1 MQDIVQDALDN
12 AEQEARDMDVELD
25 DDEFGDPRIVIVGC
39 GGAGNNTIN
48 RLYNI
53 GVDGADT
60 VAINTD
66 KQHLKMIEA
75 DTKILVG
82 KSLTNGL
89 GAGGDPSMGERA
101 TEMAQ
106 GTIKEVLGDAD
117 LVFVTA
123 GMGGGTGT
131 GAAPVV
137 SEIAKEQGAIVVGMV
152 STPFNVERAR
162 TVKAEEGLE
171 KLREQADSIIVLD
184 NNRLLDYVPNLPI
197 GKAFSVMDQI
207 IAETV
212 KGISETI
219 TQPSLINL
227 DYADMSTIMNQG
239 GVAVMLVGETQ
250 DKNKTDE
257 VVKDAMNHPLL
268 DVDYRGASGGLV
280 HITGG
285 PDLTLKE
292 AEGIADNIT
301 ERLEASA
308 NVIWGARIQE
318 DYKGKVRV
326 MAIMT
331 GVQSAQVLGPTTQ
344 KQADKSR
351 ASIEGLDEAD
361 FDASNNVE
369 EIGAAGN
376 GGSAGSSSR
385 SGSGSGSGS
394 RSRSRSSSNAGFGA
408 QSDGG
413 REEVERQNGVD
424 VIR

>member
-1 MQDIVQDALDN
+1 MQDIV
-12 AEQEARDMDVELD
+12 EEAMKRDEEERDVGDQTGDGTED
-25 DDEFGDPRIVIVGC
+25 FGSPRIVIVGA
-39 GGAGNNTIN
+39 GGAGNNTVN

-60 VAINTD
+60 IAINTD

-82 KSLTNGL
+82 KSLTQGL

-106 GTIKEVLGDAD
+106 GTIKDVLGEAD

-131 GAAPVV
+131 GAAPVI
-137 SEIAKEQGAIVVGMV
+137 SKIAKEQGAIVVGMV

-171 KLREQADSIIVLD
+171 KLRNEADSIIVLD

-227 DYADMSTIMNQG
+227 DYADMSTIMDQG

-250 DKNKTDE
+250 DKNKTQE
-257 VVKDAMNHPLL
+257 VVNDAMNHPLL

-292 AEGIADNIT
+292 AEGIADSIT

-318 DYKGKVRV
+318 EYKGKVRV

-331 GVQSAQVLGPTTQ
+331 GVQSAQVLGPSTQ
-344 KQADKSR
+344 KQADASR
-351 ASIEGLDEAD
+351 RSLEDSGSE
-361 FDASNNVE
+361 FNSTQ
-369 EIGAAGN
+369 GN
-376 GGSAGSSSR
+376 TANGSTSDAGST
-385 SGSGSGSGS
+385 GW
-394 RSRSRSSSNAGFGA
+394 

-413 REEVERQNGVD
+413 RAPREKQHGLD

>member
-1 MQDIVQDALDN
+1 MDSIVDDAL
-12 AEQEARDMDVELD
+12 EHSEREERDAADV
-25 DDEFGDPRIVIVGC
+25 DEFGEPRIVIVGC
-39 GGAGNNTIN
+39 GGAGNNTVN

-60 VAINTD
+60 IAINTD
-66 KQHLKMIEA
+66 KQHLQMIEA

-82 KSLTNGL
+82 KSLTEGL
-89 GAGGDPSMGERA
+89 GAGGEPDVGERA

-137 SEIAKEQGAIVVGMV
+137 SKIAKDQGAIVVGMV

-171 KLREQADSIIVLD
+171 KLRNEADSIIVLD

-227 DYADMSTIMNQG
+227 DYADMTSIMDSG

-250 DKNKTDE
+250 DKNKTEE

-268 DVDYRGASGGLV
+268 DVDYRGASGALV

-285 PDLTLKE
+285 PDLALRE
-292 AEGIADNIT
+292 AEGIAENIT
-301 ERLEASA
+301 ERLDASA
-308 NVIWGARIQE
+308 DVIWGSRIRE
-318 DYKGKVRV
+318 EYKGKVRV

-331 GVQSAQVLGPTTQ
+331 GVQSAQVLGPKAQ
-344 KQADKSR
+344 RQADESR
-351 ASIEGLDEAD
+351 QSMELEN
-361 FDASNNVE
+361 DASARA
-369 EIGAAGN
+369 GADTGDT
-376 GGSAGSSSR
+376 
-385 SGSGSGSGS
+385 
-394 RSRSRSSSNAGFGA
+394 FG
-408 QSDGG
+408 DGG
-413 REEVERQNGVD
+413 REEREQQNGLD

>member
-1 MQDIVQDALDN
+1 MQDIVKEALERD
-12 AEQEARDMDVELD
+12 EQEQQQMDDVD
-25 DDEFGDPRIVIVGC
+25 GFGDPRIVIVGA
-39 GGAGNNTIN
+39 GGAGNNTVN

-53 GVDGADT
+53 GVDGAET
-60 VAINTD
+60 IAINTD

-137 SEIAKEQGAIVVGMV
+137 SKIAKDQGAIVVGMV

-171 KLREQADSIIVLD
+171 RLREEADSIIVLD

-227 DYADMSTIMNQG
+227 DYADMTSIMNKG

-250 DKNKTDE
+250 DKNKTEE

-285 PDLTLKE
+285 PDLTLSE
-292 AEGIADNIT
+292 AEGIAQNIT
-301 ERLEASA
+301 DRLEADA

-318 DYKGKVRV
+318 EYKGKVRV

-331 GVQSAQVLGPTTQ
+331 GVKSAQVLGPTTQ
-344 KQADKSR
+344 KQANKSR
-351 ASIEGLDEAD
+351 EAIEGVDD
-361 FDASNNVE
+361 DTSFDAASNFQQDGRE
-369 EIGAAGN
+369 
-376 GGSAGSSSR
+376 
-385 SGSGSGSGS
+385 
-394 RSRSRSSSNAGFGA
+394 FGET
-408 QSDGG
+408 DGG
-413 REEVERQNGVD
+413 REEVEKNNGLD
-424 VIR
+424 VVRTD

>member
-1 MQDIVQDALDN
+1 MQDIVESALEN
-12 AEQEARDMDVELD
+12 AELEKQRRDETELE
-25 DDEFGDPRIVIVGC
+25 EFGDPRIVVVGC
-39 GGAGNNTIN
+39 GGAGNNTVN

-53 GVDGADT
+53 GVEGAET
-60 VAINTD
+60 IAINTD
-66 KQHLKMIEA
+66 KQHLQMIEA
-75 DTKILVG
+75 DTRVLVG
-82 KSLTNGL
+82 KSLTQGL
-89 GAGGDPSMGERA
+89 GAGGDPEMGQRA

-106 GTIKEVLGDAD
+106 STIKEVLTGAD

-137 SEIAKEQGAIVVGMV
+137 SEIASDEGAIVVGMV

-171 KLREQADSIIVLD
+171 KLRNAADSIIVLD
-184 NNRLLDYVPNLPI
+184 NNRLLDYVPNLPV
-197 GKAFSVMDQI
+197 GKAFSVMDQL

-227 DYADMSTIMNQG
+227 DYADMTSIMNQG

-250 DKNKTDE
+250 DKNKTEE
-257 VVKDAMNHPLL
+257 VVKDAMTHPLL

-292 AEGIADNIT
+292 AEEIAERIT
-301 ERLEASA
+301 DRLDPSA
-308 NVIWGARIQE
+308 NVIWGSRIRE
-318 DYKGKVRV
+318 EYKGKVRV

-331 GVQSAQVLGPTTQ
+331 GVQSAQVLGPDAQ
-344 KQADKSR
+344 GQADRSR
-351 ASIEGLDEAD
+351 AALDEE
-361 FDASNNVE
+361 FE
-369 EIGAAGN
+369 LP
-376 GGSAGSSSR
+376 
-385 SGSGSGSGS
+385 
-394 RSRSRSSSNAGFGA
+394 A

-413 REEVERQNGVD
+413 RNESDRQNDLD

>member
-1 MQDIVQDALDN
+1 MDSIVNDALEN
-12 AEQEARDMDVELD
+12 AEAEAQQRADADMDD
-25 DDEFGDPRIVIVGC
+25 FGDPRIVIVGC
-39 GGAGNNTIN
+39 GGAGNNTVN

-53 GVDGADT
+53 GVDGAEA

-66 KQHLKMIEA
+66 KQHLQMIEA

-106 GTIKEVLGDAD
+106 GTIGEVLDGAD

-137 SEIAKEQGAIVVGMV
+137 SKIAKEQGAIVVGMV

-171 KLREQADSIIVLD
+171 KLREEADSIIVLD

-250 DKNKTDE
+250 DKNKTEE

-268 DVDYRGASGGLV
+268 DVDYRGASGALV

-285 PDLTLKE
+285 PDLALRE
-292 AEGIADNIT
+292 AEGIAENIT
-301 ERLEASA
+301 ERLDASA
-308 NVIWGARIQE
+308 DVIWGSRIQ
-318 DYKGKVRV
+318 DNYKGRVRV

-331 GVQSAQVLGPTTQ
+331 GVQSPQVLGSSTQ

-351 ASIEGLDEAD
+351 SRIKE
-361 FDASNNVE
+361 VE
-369 EIGAAGN
+369 N
-376 GGSAGSSSR
+376 
-385 SGSGSGSGS
+385 
-394 RSRSRSSSNAGFGA
+394 GA
-408 QSDGG
+408 QRGEWGTDGG
-413 REEVERQNGVD
+413 EPELEQNNGVD
-424 VIR
+424 VIN

>member
-1 MQDIVQDALDN
+1 MQDIVESALEN
-12 AEQEARDMDVELD
+12 AELEKQRRDETELE
-25 DDEFGDPRIVIVGC
+25 EFGDPRIVVVGC
-39 GGAGNNTIN
+39 GGAGNNTVN

-53 GVDGADT
+53 GVDGAET
-60 VAINTD
+60 IAINTD
-66 KQHLKMIEA
+66 KQHLQMVEA
-75 DTKILVG
+75 DTRVLVG
-82 KSLTNGL
+82 KSLTQGL
-89 GAGGDPSMGERA
+89 GAGGDPEMGERA

-106 GTIKEVLGDAD
+106 GTIKEVLSGAD

-137 SEIAKEQGAIVVGMV
+137 AKIASDEGAIVVGMV

-171 KLREQADSIIVLD
+171 KLRSEADSIIVLD
-184 NNRLLDYVPNLPI
+184 NNRLLDYVPNLPV
-197 GKAFSVMDQI
+197 GKAFSVMDQL

-227 DYADMSTIMNQG
+227 DYADMTSIMNQG

-250 DKNKTDE
+250 DKNKTEE
-257 VVKDAMNHPLL
+257 VVKDAMTHPLL

-292 AEGIADNIT
+292 AEEIA
-301 ERLEASA
+301 ERVTDRLDPSA
-308 NVIWGARIQE
+308 NVIWGSRIRE
-318 DYKGKVRV
+318 EYKGKVRV

-331 GVQSAQVLGPTTQ
+331 GVQSAQVLGPDAQ
-344 KQADKSR
+344 QQADRSR
-351 ASIEGLDEAD
+351 AALEED
-361 FDASNNVE
+361 FETNT
-369 EIGAAGN
+369 
-376 GGSAGSSSR
+376 
-385 SGSGSGSGS
+385 
-394 RSRSRSSSNAGFGA
+394 A

-413 REEVERQNGVD
+413 HEREQQNGLD

>member
-1 MQDIVQDALDN
+1 MQDIVESALEH
-12 AEQEARDMDVELD
+12 AEQEQKARDEADVEG
-25 DDEFGDPRIVIVGC
+25 FGDPRIVVVGC
-39 GGAGNNTIN
+39 GGAGNNTVN

-53 GVDGADT
+53 GVAGADT

-66 KQHLKMIEA
+66 RQHLEMVRA

-82 KSLTNGL
+82 KSLTRGL
-89 GAGGDPSMGERA
+89 GAGGDPDMGERA
-101 TEMAQ
+101 TEMAR
-106 GTIKEVLGDAD
+106 GTIGEVLEDAD

-137 SEIAKEQGAIVVGMV
+137 ARLAAEEGAIVVGMV

-171 KLREQADSIIVLD
+171 DLRGAADSIIVLD

-212 KGISETI
+212 KGIAETI

-227 DYADMSTIMNQG
+227 DYADMTSIMDSG

-250 DKNKTDE
+250 DKNKRE
-257 VVKDAMNHPLL
+257 VVDDAMSHPLL

-292 AEGIADNIT
+292 AEGIAEGIT
-301 ERLEASA
+301 ERLDPSA
-308 NVIWGARIQE
+308 NVIWGSRIRE
-318 DYKGKVRV
+318 AYKGKVRV

-331 GVQSAQVLGPTTQ
+331 GVKSAQVLGPGSQ
-344 KQADKSR
+344 QQADRSR
-351 ASIEGLDEAD
+351 RAMD
-361 FDASNNVE
+361 DA
-369 EIGAAGN
+369 ARAN
-376 GGSAGSSSR
+376 GGDPAD
-385 SGSGSGSGS
+385 
-394 RSRSRSSSNAGFGA
+394 A
-408 QSDGG
+408 DGERETG
-413 REEVERQNGVD
+413 RREQLD

>member
-12 AEQEARDMDVELD
+12 AEAERSMQDVD
-25 DDEFGDPRIVIVGC
+25 SDGDEFGDPRIVIVGA

-53 GVDGADT
+53 GVDGAET

-75 DTKILVG
+75 DTKVLVG
-82 KSLTNGL
+82 KSLTEGL

-137 SEIAKEQGAIVVGMV
+137 ANIAKEQGAIVVGMV

-171 KLREQADSIIVLD
+171 KLREEASSIIVLD

-250 DKNKTDE
+250 DTNKTDE
-257 VVKDAMNHPLL
+257 VVNDAMNHPLL

-292 AEGIADNIT
+292 AEGIADQIT

-308 NVIWGARIQE
+308 NVIWGARIQNE
-318 DYKGKVRV
+318 YKGKVRV

-331 GVQSAQVLGPTTQ
+331 GVQSAQVLGPSTQ
-344 KQADKSR
+344 KQADASKR
-351 ASIEGLDEAD
+351 AIDGSEEMD
-361 FDASNNVE
+361 FDAKANAK
-369 EIGAAGN
+369 GAA
-376 GGSAGSSSR
+376 R
-385 SGSGSGSGS
+385 
-394 RSRSRSSSNAGFGA
+394 
-408 QSDGG
+408 QDGG
-413 REEVERQNGVD
+413 EDQRNGRNNGLD

>member
-1 MQDIVQDALDN
+1 MQDIVQDALEN
-12 AEQEARDMDVELD
+12 AEQEQRDMEDVSTD
-25 DDEFGDPRIVIVGC
+25 GDEFGDPRIVIVGA

-53 GVDGADT
+53 GVDGAET
-60 VAINTD
+60 IAINTD
-66 KQHLKMIEA
+66 KQHLKMVEA

-106 GTIKEVLGDAD
+106 GTIKEVLGEAD

-137 SEIAKEQGAIVVGMV
+137 SKIAKEQGAIVVGMV

-171 KLREQADSIIVLD
+171 KLREEADSIIVLD

-227 DYADMSTIMNQG
+227 DYADMTTIMNQG

-301 ERLEASA
+301 ERLDASA

-318 DYKGKVRV
+318 SYKGKVRV

-331 GVQSAQVLGPTTQ
+331 GVQSAQVLGPSTQ
-344 KQADKSR
+344 KQADRSR
-351 ASIEGLDEAD
+351 AELEDVD

-369 EIGAAGN
+369 TVPAG
-376 GGSAGSSSR
+376 
-385 SGSGSGSGS
+385 
-394 RSRSRSSSNAGFGA
+394 GA

-413 REEVERQNGVD
+413 RDVRDTQNGVD

>member
-1 MQDIVQDALDN
+1 MQDIVESALEN
-12 AEQEARDMDVELD
+12 AELEKQRRDETELE
-25 DDEFGDPRIVIVGC
+25 EFGDPRIVVVGC
-39 GGAGNNTIN
+39 GGAGNNTVN
-48 RLYNI
+48 RLYNM
-53 GVDGADT
+53 GVDGAET
-60 VAINTD
+60 IAINTD
-66 KQHLKMIEA
+66 KQHLQMIEA
-75 DTKILVG
+75 DTRVLVG
-82 KSLTNGL
+82 KSLTQGL
-89 GAGGDPSMGERA
+89 GAGGDPEMGERA

-106 GTIKEVLGDAD
+106 GTIKEVLSGAD

-137 SEIAKEQGAIVVGMV
+137 SKIASDEGAIVVGMV

-171 KLREQADSIIVLD
+171 ELRSEADSIIVLD
-184 NNRLLDYVPNLPI
+184 NNRLLDYVPNLPV
-197 GKAFSVMDQI
+197 GKAFSVMDQL

-227 DYADMSTIMNQG
+227 DYADMTSIMNQG

-250 DKNKTDE
+250 DKNKTEE
-257 VVKDAMNHPLL
+257 VVKDAMTHPLL

-292 AEGIADNIT
+292 AEEIA
-301 ERLEASA
+301 ERVTDRLDPSA
-308 NVIWGARIQE
+308 NVIWGSRIRE
-318 DYKGKVRV
+318 EYKGKVRV

-331 GVQSAQVLGPTTQ
+331 GVQSAQVLGPDAQ
-344 KQADKSR
+344 QQADRSR
-351 ASIEGLDEAD
+351 AALDEE
-361 FDASNNVE
+361 FE
-369 EIGAAGN
+369 MT
-376 GGSAGSSSR
+376 
-385 SGSGSGSGS
+385 
-394 RSRSRSSSNAGFGA
+394 A

-413 REEVERQNGVD
+413 HEREQQNGLD

>member
-1 MQDIVQDALDN
+1 MQDIVQDALEH
-12 AEQEARDMDVELD
+12 AEAEKRELESD
-25 DDEFGDPRIVIVGC
+25 DGPESFGDPRIVIVGC
-39 GGAGNNTIN
+39 GGAGNNTVN

-53 GVDGADT
+53 GIDGADLIS
-60 VAINTD
+60 INTD
-66 KQHLKMIEA
+66 KQHLQMTQA

-82 KSLTNGL
+82 KSLTEGL
-89 GAGGDPSMGERA
+89 GAGGDPSVGERA

-106 GTIKEVLGDAD
+106 STISEALGDPD

-137 SEIAKEQGAIVVGMV
+137 SKIAKEQGAIVVGMV

-162 TVKAEEGLE
+162 TVKAEDGLE
-171 KLREQADSIIVLD
+171 KLRNEADSVIVLD

-207 IAETV
+207 ISETV

-227 DYADMSTIMNQG
+227 DYADMTSIVNQG

-250 DKNKTDE
+250 DKNKVDE
-257 VVKDAMNHPLL
+257 VVDDAMSHPLL

-292 AEGIADNIT
+292 AEGIADRIT
-301 ERLEASA
+301 ERLDASA
-308 NVIWGARIQE
+308 NVMWGARIRDE
-318 DYKGKVRV
+318 YKGKVRV

-331 GVQSAQVLGPTTQ
+331 GIRSAQVLGPTAQ
-344 KQADKSR
+344 RQAEQSR
-351 ASIEGLDEAD
+351 AEMDDYDTTSVATQT
-361 FDASNNVE
+361 
-369 EIGAAGN
+369 
-376 GGSAGSSSR
+376 GSPT
-385 SGSGSGSGS
+385 
-394 RSRSRSSSNAGFGA
+394 
-408 QSDGG
+408 SDGG
-413 REEVERQNGVD
+413 RPQREQQNGVD

>member
-1 MQDIVQDALDN
+1 MQDLVKSALENDEKEKQKQDN
-12 AEQEARDMDVELD
+12 AGAEG
-25 DDEFGDPRIVIVGC
+25 FGDPRIVIVGA
-39 GGAGNNTIN
+39 GGAGNNTVN

-53 GVDGADT
+53 GVDGAET

-106 GTIKEVLGDAD
+106 GTIKEVLGEAD

-137 SEIAKEQGAIVVGMV
+137 SKIAKEQGAIVVGMV

-171 KLREQADSIIVLD
+171 KLRNEADSIIVLD

-227 DYADMSTIMNQG
+227 DYADMSAIMNKG

-250 DKNKTDE
+250 DKNKTEE

-292 AEGIADNIT
+292 AEGIAQNIT
-301 ERLEASA
+301 DRLEADA

-318 DYKGKVRV
+318 EYKGKVRV

-331 GVQSAQVLGPTTQ
+331 GVQSAQILGPTTQ
-344 KQADKSR
+344 KQANKSKQ
-351 ASIEGLDEAD
+351 AMDADEAE
-361 FDASNNVE
+361 FDASDHVE
-369 EIGAAGN
+369 SGAGTA
-376 GGSAGSSSR
+376 
-385 SGSGSGSGS
+385 SGT
-394 RSRSRSSSNAGFGA
+394 
-408 QSDGG
+408 QSDGWADG
-413 REEVERQNGVD
+413 GQNETSETKNGLD
-424 VIR
+424 VIRTN

>member
-1 MQDIVQDALDN
+1 MQDIVNEALERD
-12 AEQEARDMDVELD
+12 EQEQEQMEDIDG
-25 DDEFGDPRIVIVGC
+25 FGDPRIVIVGA
-39 GGAGNNTIN
+39 GGAGNNTVN

-53 GVDGADT
+53 GVDGAET
-60 VAINTD
+60 IAINTD

-131 GAAPVV
+131 GAAPVI
-137 SEIAKEQGAIVVGMV
+137 SKIAKEQGAIVVGMV

-171 KLREQADSIIVLD
+171 RLREEADSIIVLD

-227 DYADMSTIMNQG
+227 DYADMTSIMNQG

-250 DKNKTDE
+250 DKNKTEE

-292 AEGIADNIT
+292 AEGIAQNIT
-301 ERLEASA
+301 DRLEASA

-318 DYKGKVRV
+318 EYKGKVRV

-351 ASIEGLDEAD
+351 QAIEGVDDGEA
-361 FDASNNVE
+361 FDA
-369 EIGAAGN
+369 AAN
-376 GGSAGSSSR
+376 FQQDNR
-385 SGSGSGSGS
+385 E
-394 RSRSRSSSNAGFGA
+394 FGET
-408 QSDGG
+408 DGG
-413 REEVERQNGVD
+413 RQEVDQNNGLD
-424 VIR
+424 VVRTD

>member
-1 MQDIVQDALDN
+1 MQDIVESALEN
-12 AEQEARDMDVELD
+12 AEKEKQRRDETEL
-25 DDEFGDPRIVIVGC
+25 DEFGDPRIVVVGC
-39 GGAGNNTIN
+39 GGAGNNTVN

-53 GVDGADT
+53 GVEGAET
-60 VAINTD
+60 IAINTD
-66 KQHLKMIEA
+66 KQHLQMVEA
-75 DTKILVG
+75 DTRVLVG
-82 KSLTNGL
+82 KSLTQGL
-89 GAGGDPSMGERA
+89 GAGGDPEMGERA
-101 TEMAQ
+101 TEMAK
-106 GTIKEVLGDAD
+106 GTLKDVLSGAD

-137 SEIAKEQGAIVVGMV
+137 AKTASDEGAIVVGMV

-171 KLREQADSIIVLD
+171 KLRNEADSIIVLD
-184 NNRLLDYVPNLPI
+184 NNRLLDYVPNLPV
-197 GKAFSVMDQI
+197 GKAFSVMDQL

-212 KGISETI
+212 KGIAETI

-227 DYADMSTIMNQG
+227 DYADMTSIMNQG

-250 DKNKTDE
+250 DKNKTE
-257 VVKDAMNHPLL
+257 AVVDDAMSHPLL

-292 AEGIADNIT
+292 AEEIAERIT
-301 ERLEASA
+301 DRLDPSA
-308 NVIWGARIQE
+308 NVIWGSRIRE
-318 DYKGKVRV
+318 EYKGKVRV

-331 GVQSAQVLGPTTQ
+331 GVQSAQVLGPDTQ
-344 KQADKSR
+344 QQADRSR
-351 ASIEGLDEAD
+351 AALDA
-361 FDASNNVE
+361 E
-369 EIGAAGN
+369 ESFESEYA
-376 GGSAGSSSR
+376 
-385 SGSGSGSGS
+385 
-394 RSRSRSSSNAGFGA
+394 A

-413 REEVERQNGVD
+413 RDTREQQNGLD